1 MSRNVYRLCNTS
13 HTQSKPANTK
23 IIQTIVYWLGQLF
36 SKPRLTMVCITPVQ
50 PQLQHPLS
58 GNKAVL
64 ANQYNHSSDSTI
76 TSQKNL
82 ASRFDETEEQSQ
94 DLSDK
99 WPSNSNRNS
108 TFSTNNQSISSSDT
122 PLSKAGKKAN
132 LLFLKVYNG
141 PIFQDKKVDPTVK
154 TQAQTSTPTSQSVQ
168 SAQSAQSAQPVFSV
182 QDPFCSPNQGL
193 SPSCLQMLNTSKQG
207 KKPVFMSGKM
217 SDIFAQLDQLAA

>member
-13 HTQSKPANTK
+13 HTQSKPANAK
-23 IIQTIVYWLGQLF
+23 IIQTMVYWLGQLF

-50 PQLQHPLS
+50 PQLQQS
-58 GNKAVL
+58 SNSNKAAATSIENAAEQARAQAIAQAQDPTNKWL
-64 ANQYNHSSDSTI
+64 NNINNTTKQTLLSSDS
-76 TSQKNL
+76 
-82 ASRFDETEEQSQ
+82 
-94 DLSDK
+94 
-99 WPSNSNRNS
+99 
-108 TFSTNNQSISSSDT
+108 

-154 TQAQTSTPTSQSVQ
+154 TQAQTSTPTSQSV
-168 SAQSAQSAQPVFSV
+168 QSAQSAQPVFSV